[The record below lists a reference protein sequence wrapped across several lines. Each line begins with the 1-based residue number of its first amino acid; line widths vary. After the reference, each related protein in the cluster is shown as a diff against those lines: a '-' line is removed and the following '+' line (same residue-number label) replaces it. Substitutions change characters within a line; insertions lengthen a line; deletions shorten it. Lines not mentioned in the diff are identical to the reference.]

1 VLNDT
6 ASKVGAENAVGP
18 FVRLGEPLHSVPPNC
33 HVEISTYGDLKT
45 IVGEDKSSV
54 GSGEFGRLAGISAVT
69 L

>member
-1 VLNDT
+1 L
-6 ASKVGAENAVGP
+6 GAENAVGP
-18 FVRLGEPLHSVPPNC
+18 LVRLGTSLHSLAPNC

-54 GSGEFGRLAGISAVT
+54 GSGEFGRLERISAVT